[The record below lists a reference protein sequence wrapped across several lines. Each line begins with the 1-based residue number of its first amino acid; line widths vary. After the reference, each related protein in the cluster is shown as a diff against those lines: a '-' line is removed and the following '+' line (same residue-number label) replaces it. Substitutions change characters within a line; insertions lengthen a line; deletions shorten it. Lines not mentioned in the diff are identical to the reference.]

1 MDNPLVQKCPNSL
14 RREIESDPEYPVDL
28 LLRVDQISPAHQED
42 LEAAGF
48 QIRRSLNLIPTF
60 AVHGPGEALLSVI
73 DKQWLLSV
81 EPDGP
86 VRTMHK

>member
-1 MDNPLVQKCPNSL
+1 MDNPLVQKCPTSL
-14 RREIESDPEYPVDL
+14 RQEIESNPERTVDL
-28 LLRVDQISPAHQED
+28 LLRVDQINGKHQND

-60 AVHGPGEALLSVI
+60 AVHGPGEALLSII
-73 DKQWLLSV
+73 DEQWLLSV

-86 VRTMHK
+86 VRALKG